1 MEVAGSERQP
11 SDPRPF
17 GNPETLHARQLET
30 LNEIARIATLDLEL
44 RPMLQRITDAMA
56 SKFDWEFVAL
66 VMIDDE
72 RTTFVCEAVT
82 SRIPTDIQA
91 GYSRPLGSGVVGRVA
106 ADEKPLLLDDVREFP
121 DYVETAPGILSEVCV
136 PVKHAGRFVAVLNL
150 ESTRAGTFRDQLPLL
165 LTIAEQIAGAIAS
178 ARMFEELK
186 RRARLMEMM
195 SEISRTALDAT
206 DLDGLIERVVRYI
219 HERFPVAFV
228 AIVLHDAAREEWVQ
242 KAHAGVFDIEPDT
255 RFPVTRGVIGR
266 CIRRGLTQVVRD
278 VRADEDYL
286 PIGGDIVAE
295 LVVPIRFRG
304 EVLGALDI
312 ESPNDSMLTP
322 ANVLAFEALADQVAG
337 AIHLA
342 TIKELLDHRT
352 RDLEAANQHLARS
365 IETLHRLSST
375 DSLTATANRRSFDET
390 LDLEWRRAARTGSP
404 IALLMVDID
413 QFKAFNDE
421 YGHQAGDECLRR
433 VADALGEKLHR
444 AGDMVA
450 RYGGEEFAVLLIGT
464 DAENARLFA
473 EQLREAVAGLRI
485 QHAMSGVAPVVTISV
500 GVGATIPERD
510 SNEGPAVLISAA
522 DAALYAAK
530 RTGRNRVVVA

>member
-1 MEVAGSERQP
+1 MEFAGSERQP
-11 SDPRPF
+11 SNPRALGDP
-17 GNPETLHARQLET
+17 ESHYARQLET
-30 LNEIARIATLDLEL
+30 LNAIARIATLDLEL
-44 RPMLQRITDAMA
+44 RPMLQRITDALA
-56 SKFDWEFVAL
+56 SAFDWEFVAL
-66 VMIDDE
+66 VTIDDE
-72 RTTFVCEAVT
+72 RTTFTCEAVT
-82 SRIPTDIQA
+82 SRIPTDVVV
-91 GYSRPLGSGVVGRVA
+91 GYSRPVGSGVVGQVA
-106 ADEKPLLLDDVREFP
+106 ADEKPLLLDDVRQFP

-136 PVKHAGRFVAVLNL
+136 PVKHAGRLVAVLNL
-150 ESTRAGTFRDQLPLL
+150 ESTRAGAFGGQLPLL
-165 LTIAEQIAGAIAS
+165 LTVAEQIAGAIAS
-178 ARMFEELK
+178 ARMFEELR

-206 DLDGLIERVVRYI
+206 DLDGLIDRVVRYI

-228 AIVLHDAAREEWVQ
+228 AVVLHDAAREEWVQ
-242 KAHAGVFDIEPDT
+242 KAYAGVFDVEHDT
-255 RFPVTRGVIGR
+255 RFPVTTGVIGR

-278 VRADEDYL
+278 VRADPDYL
-286 PIGGDIVAE
+286 PIGSDIVAE

-312 ESPNDSMLTP
+312 ESPSDAMLTP

-352 RDLEAANQHLARS
+352 RDLEAANAHLARS

-375 DSLTATANRRSFDET
+375 DSLTGTANRRSFDET

-433 VADALGEKLHR
+433 VADALREKIHR

-450 RYGGEEFAVLLIGT
+450 RYGGEEFAVLLNGT
-464 DAENARLFA
+464 DAESAPQFA
-473 EQLREAVAGLRI
+473 EQLREAVAALQI
-485 QHAMSGVAPVVTISV
+485 PHAMSGVAPVVTISV
-500 GVGATIPERD
+500 GVGTTIPERE
-510 SNEGPAVLISAA
+510 STEGPAALISAA